1 MLSISQAIIVEG
13 KYDKIKLS
21 SIVDSLIIEVGG
33 FGIFKDKEKCELIKS
48 LAEKSGIIVLTD
60 SDSAG
65 EMIRNYINDIVKN
78 GQIYNA
84 FLPEIKGREKRKTKD
99 SAEGFLGVEGVDKNT
114 IIEALNKCGI
124 SYTDTEPNK
133 SSITAY
139 DLYRLGLRG
148 GENSTLLRNALL
160 RHYKLPTKISK
171 NNIIKIL
178 SQYTTVEDLEK
189 TVANIKEDLLNG
201 RES

>member
-48 LAEKSGIIVLTD
+48 LSEKSGIIVLTD

-65 EMIRNYINDIVKN
+65 AMIRNYINDIAKN
-78 GQIYNA
+78 GKIYNA

-99 SAEGFLGVEGVDKNT
+99 SAEGFLGVEGIDKNT

-124 SYTDTEPNK
+124 SYTDTELNK

-139 DLYRLGLRG
+139 DLYRLGLSG
-148 GENSTLLRNALL
+148 GENSTVLRNAVLKY
-160 RHYKLPTKISK
+160 YKLPTKISK

-189 TVANIKEDLLNG
+189 AVSNIKEDLLNG

>member
-65 EMIRNYINDIVKN
+65 AMIRNYINDIVKN

-133 SSITAY
+133 SSITAD
-139 DLYRLGLRG
+139 DLYRLGLSG

>member
-65 EMIRNYINDIVKN
+65 AMIRNYINDIAKN

-84 FLPEIKGREKRKTKD
+84 FLPEIKGREKRKNKD
-99 SAEGFLGVEGVDKNT
+99 SAEGFLGVEGIDKNT

-124 SYTDTEPNK
+124 SYTYTELNK
-133 SSITAY
+133 SPITAY
-139 DLYRLGLRG
+139 DLYRLGLSGR
-148 GENSTLLRNALL
+148 ENSTVLRNAVLK
-160 RHYKLPTKISK
+160 HYKLPTKISK

-189 TVANIKEDLLNG
+189 AVSNIKEDLLNG